1 MANSTEPIQTYINEG
16 SYSMQRMNIWYLSAH
31 DQPKGQSSRTYDF
44 SRELVKRG
52 HQVTMFTNS
61 YCHWTHVERLTPREK
76 WRIEEIDGIRV
87 VWLRTIHYT
96 GNGWG
101 RGANMLSNAY
111 RSIQVSRILS
121 DKPDVVIGPSVP
133 LGTGWAASKIAEMRN
148 ASFVF
153 EVRDVWPIALVYDG
167 SLSKRNPLYHAFRFL
182 EKYLYRTAQRIS
194 ATMPFIFQHVSESGS
209 NLEKVAWIPNG
220 VSFDRFSG
228 FEGYDGGTKLP
239 LIAMYVGGFG
249 AAHDV
254 ITIVKAANILQKKG
268 DGRYRFVIVGDGVKR
283 AECQQEASLNG
294 LSNIEF
300 RDSVAKSDIP
310 RLQMESDILV
320 ACVLD
325 SAAYRFGLN
334 LNKIFDY
341 FASER
346 PVIFAGYA
354 PNNPIAESGG
364 GFSIPPENPQAMVD
378 VLEKYLEMSSSER
391 IAMGKRGRHWVE
403 KEFDICKLSDRM
415 ESLLLH
421 AIKEKES

>member
-1 MANSTEPIQTYINEG
+1 
-16 SYSMQRMNIWYLSAH
+16 MNIWYLSAY
-31 DQPKGQSSRTYDF
+31 DQPKGPSSRTYDF

-61 YCHWTHVERLTPREK
+61 YCHWTHVERLAPHEK

-87 VWLRTIHYT
+87 VWLRTIHYI
-96 GNGWG
+96 GNGFG
-101 RGANMLSNAY
+101 RGANMLSNAF

-133 LGTGWAASKIAEMRN
+133 LGTGWAASKIAKMKK

-153 EVRDVWPIALVYDG
+153 EVRDVWPIALVDDG
-167 SLSKRNPLYHAFRFL
+167 SLSKRNPFYHAFRFL
-182 EKYLYRTAQRIS
+182 EKHLYRTTQRIS

-209 NLEKVAWIPNG
+209 NPEKVAWIPNG

-239 LIAMYVGGFG
+239 LVAMYVGGFG

-254 ITIVKAANILQKKG
+254 ITIVRAANILQKKG
-268 DGRYRFVIVGDGVKR
+268 DESYRFVIIGDGVKR
-283 AECQQEASLNG
+283 DECRQEASLNG

-300 RDSVAKSDIP
+300 RDPVPKSDIP
-310 RLQMESDILV
+310 RIQMESDVLL

-325 SAAYRFGLN
+325 SDAYRFGLN

-346 PVIFAGYA
+346 PVIFSGNA
-354 PNNPIAESGG
+354 PNDPVAESEAGI
-364 GFSIPPENPQAMVD
+364 SIPPENPDAMVEALKKL
-378 VLEKYLEMSSSER
+378 LEISLQER
-391 IAMGKRGRHWVE
+391 ISMGKKGRRYVE
-403 KEFDICKLSDRM
+403 NKFDMRELGDRM
-415 ESLLLH
+415 ESLLLQ
-421 AIKEKES
+421 AIKDREF